1 VPGFPIPDWLNSSD
15 PKNSIKNSV
24 VRFLQKDMG
33 YQHSQISRI
42 KENFDWVKHH
52 DGHLGSGMGV
62 TTDEPTLVLSI
73 DGEGDWES
81 GAVALSINRV
91 LKVRKSIASHLDSLG
106 HLYSEVTKAYG
117 FKPSRHEGKIT
128 GLAAYGKFSNA
139 AEILMRAVRVKN
151 GTIELR
157 YVKNNDLAKITSK
170 LRSVGLAKKV
180 FTSLE
185 DIVSQARDSSL
196 IYPDLAF
203 AIQYVLE
210 ESVCEIVRF
219 WTSNF
224 GVRNVSLCG
233 GVFANVKLNQKV
245 SEIEG
250 LGKVAVFPN
259 MGDGGLSLG
268 GIWHQLSVEG
278 RLGQKLFE
286 NMYLSEDYFIR
297 NLGEVDLRG
306 IEFSPLNSG
315 EISVTVA
322 KALARGLV
330 VGLHVGGVEFGPRAL
345 GNRSILFDAN
355 RVDLGEKL
363 NKKLKRTEFMPFAPV
378 VLESHFHDYF
388 EWSKSSLDVFQ
399 FMTMTCNVLPESQA
413 RISAVTHVDG
423 TARPQVVPRDSNSM
437 LKNILQRFLEL
448 TGKPILVNTSL
459 NMHEEPINGK
469 LNDSLN
475 CLRMSAIDLLATEH
489 GIYCLADSKDSN
501 SE

>member
-1 VPGFPIPDWLNSSD
+1 
-15 PKNSIKNSV
+15 
-24 VRFLQKDMG
+24 
-33 YQHSQISRI
+33 
-42 KENFDWVKHH
+42 
-52 DGHLGSGMGV
+52 
-62 TTDEPTLVLSI
+62 
-73 DGEGDWES
+73 
-81 GAVALSINRV
+81 
-91 LKVRKSIASHLDSLG
+91 
-106 HLYSEVTKAYG
+106 
-117 FKPSRHEGKIT
+117 
-128 GLAAYGKFSNA
+128 
-139 AEILMRAVRVKN
+139 
-151 GTIELR
+151 
-157 YVKNNDLAKITSK
+157 
-170 LRSVGLAKKV
+170 
-180 FTSLE
+180 
-185 DIVSQARDSSL
+185 
-196 IYPDLAF
+196 
-203 AIQYVLE
+203 
-210 ESVCEIVRF
+210 
-219 WTSNF
+219 
-224 GVRNVSLCG
+224 
-233 GVFANVKLNQKV
+233 
-245 SEIEG
+245 
-250 LGKVAVFPN
+250 

-278 RLGQKLFE
+278 RLGQNLFE
-286 NMYLSEDYFIR
+286 DMYLSEEYFTR

-437 LKNILQRFLEL
+437 LKNILQCFLEL
-448 TGKPILVNTSL
+448 TGEPILVNTSL
-459 NMHEEPINGK
+459 NMHEEPINGR

-489 GIYCLADSKDSN
+489 GTYCLADSKDSN
-501 SE
+501 SK